1 MIHTKK
7 LGLIIVGP
15 IIVMR
20 IPGIRFI
27 IMRIPKMRKGGDYH
41 IAVHPLLRELT
52 ILNTNTITFPS
63 LGRVYTAL

>member
-1 MIHTKK
+1 MIRTEK

-20 IPGIRFI
+20 IPGMRI
-27 IMRIPKMRKGGDYH
+27 IVMRIPRMRKGGDYH